1 LGIFDRYN
9 SIFVAEASSG
19 LRLML
24 KRLKLL
30 ILEPAR
36 VITVKG
42 SSDYLNDLN
51 ALNGSNLSIQ
61 FRLVA
66 PNLL

>member
-1 LGIFDRYN
+1 
-9 SIFVAEASSG
+9 
-19 LRLML
+19 ML

>member
-1 LGIFDRYN
+1 
-9 SIFVAEASSG
+9 
-19 LRLML
+19 ML

-42 SSDYLNDLN
+42 SSDHLNDLN